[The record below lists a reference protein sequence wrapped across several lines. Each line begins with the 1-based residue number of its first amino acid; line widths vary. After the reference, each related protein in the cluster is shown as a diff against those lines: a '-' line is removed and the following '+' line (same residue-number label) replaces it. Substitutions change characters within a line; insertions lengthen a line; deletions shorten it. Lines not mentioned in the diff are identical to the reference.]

1 VREEPV
7 DEKLGRIAI
16 APNVL
21 VTIVQKTALS
31 VPGVA
36 ELADAAPGVKR
47 LLGLPTIG
55 KGVKVDVVDDEVHVD
70 VYVVARRGVGLLQTG
85 REIQREVARDIEH
98 IVGMGVGEVNVHIE
112 DVEFES
118 SQAESAEKG

>member
-1 VREEPV
+1 M
-7 DEKLGRIAI
+7 DEKLGRISI

-31 VPGVA
+31 VSGVA

-112 DVEFES
+112 DVEFEP